1 MLHLGF
7 ESAIYFVR
15 SQSLRG
21 ETCILLEVREHHF
34 IVLNSYIHFSEQ
46 VGFGGSCELVA
57 FRKLVMELILVR
69 KYITKGVIVSDQNFK
84 KLYKG
89 EIHPKVALMARKGKF
104 EHWHDDFTDIYNQRY
119 GYRHHGKYD
128 KNFKDAFNI
137 VKNNIEKK
145 WRALIFVDHRVLY
158 AFNKS
163 KALE

>member
-1 MLHLGF
+1 MGSKISLIGVVQIYG
-7 ESAIYFVR
+7 AI
-15 SQSLRG
+15 S
-21 ETCILLEVREHHF
+21 
-34 IVLNSYIHFSEQ
+34 
-46 VGFGGSCELVA
+46 
-57 FRKLVMELILVR
+57 
-69 KYITKGVIVSDQNFK
+69 
-84 KLYKG
+84 
-89 EIHPKVALMARKGKF
+89 
-104 EHWHDDFTDIYNQRY
+104 HWHDDFTDIYNQRY

>member
-1 MLHLGF
+1 M
-7 ESAIYFVR
+7 
-15 SQSLRG
+15 RG

-46 VGFGGSCELVA
+46 VGLGGSCELVA

-104 EHWHDDFTDIYNQRY
+104 EHWHDDFTDLYNQRY

-137 VKNNIEKK
+137 VKNNIEKNGE
-145 WRALIFVDHRVLY
+145 L
-158 AFNKS
+158 
-163 KALE
+163 

>member
-1 MLHLGF
+1 
-7 ESAIYFVR
+7 
-15 SQSLRG
+15 
-21 ETCILLEVREHHF
+21 
-34 IVLNSYIHFSEQ
+34 LNSYIHFSEQ
-46 VGFGGSCELVA
+46 VGLGGSCELVA

-84 KLYKG
+84 KLYKV

-137 VKNNIEKK
+137 VKNNIEKNGE
-145 WRALIFVDHRVLY
+145 L
-158 AFNKS
+158 
-163 KALE
+163 